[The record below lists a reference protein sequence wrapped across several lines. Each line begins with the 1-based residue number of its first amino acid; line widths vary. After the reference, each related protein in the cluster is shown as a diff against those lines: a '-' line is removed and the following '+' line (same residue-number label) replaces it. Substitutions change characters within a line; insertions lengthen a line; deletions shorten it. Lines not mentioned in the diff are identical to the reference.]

1 MSVIVFFYCQFYWL
15 RDALT
20 EPWPI
25 VTEANL
31 FATDGHT
38 DYRTYPLSIARFD
51 KILIICECS

>member
-25 VTEANL
+25 VTGANL

-38 DYRTYPLSIARFD
+38 DYRTYPFNGFHCPLRD
-51 KILIICECS
+51 LIKY